1 HRQECKRREQGTR
14 HSGPP
19 AGDREQGKPEPLA
32 LSSWPL
38 AKPTPK
44 QQTTKDTKEQNEKRR
59 QPATAGLPRHAGTG
73 RQATG
78 TAKSKS
84 LEPQRA
90 QRSQRKIYEN
100 RKRWAGKRIT
110 SGSIMQR
117 AECIFGQKNFV
128 MFAAI
133 PLEPASLLAKS
144 LYGSSSG

>member
-1 HRQECKRREQGTR
+1 MKKEGNPPQRAFHGTPGQVGRQQ
-14 HSGPP
+14 
-19 AGDREQGKPEPLA
+19 
-32 LSSWPL
+32 
-38 AKPTPK
+38 
-44 QQTTKDTKEQNEKRR
+44 
-59 QPATAGLPRHAGTG
+59 ATAKG
-73 RQATG
+73 
-78 TAKSKS
+78 KS

-144 LYGSSSG
+144 LYGSSSGWKIQRLDSTAKDPPWRACSTKEIRRKTGT